1 MNQKTAIAIHGGAGT
16 IAPHLLTPQLEIDYR
31 SGLKVALEAG
41 NKVLKSGGTA
51 TEAVLAAVVELENN
65 PLFNA
70 GKGGVFNHLGQH
82 EMDAAIMEGQFLKA
96 GAVSGVKNIKNPV
109 LLAHAVMTKSPH
121 VMMSGDGAEAFAKS
135 VNIEFADNAYFHTEH
150 RYQQWLDIKDT
161 ENYQLDH
168 TAKSE
173 NKMGTVGAV
182 ALDKGGNI
190 AAATSTGGMTNKKF
204 GRVGD
209 SPIIGAGT
217 YANNETC
224 AISCT
229 GHGELF
235 IRSVVAYDIS
245 CLMAYKGLTLKQAC
259 DLVVMDKL
267 VKIEGEGGLVAI
279 DTHGNIEMPFNSE
292 GMYRASLGLDGEQ
305 VIKIY
310 R

>member
-31 SGLKVALEAG
+31 SGLKAALEAG
-41 NKVLKSGGTA
+41 NRVLKSGGTA

-96 GAVSGVKNIKNPV
+96 GAVCGVKNIKNPV

-121 VMMSGDGAEAFAKS
+121 VMMAGDGAEAFAKT

-150 RYQQWLDIKDT
+150 RYQQWLDIKGT

-182 ALDKGGNI
+182 ALDKDGNI

-235 IRSVVAYDIS
+235 IRSVVAHDIS

-259 DLVVMDKL
+259 EIVVMDKL

-279 DTHGNIEMPFNSE
+279 DAHGNIEMPFNSE
-292 GMYRASLGLDGEQ
+292 GMYRASLSVNGEE
-305 VIKIY
+305 VVKIY
-310 R
+310 K

>member
-31 SGLKVALEAG
+31 SGLKAALEAG
-41 NKVLKSGGTA
+41 NRVLKSGGTA

-82 EMDAAIMEGQFLKA
+82 EMDAAIMEGKYLKA
-96 GAVSGVKNIKNPV
+96 GAVCGVKNIKNPV

-121 VMMSGDGAEAFAKS
+121 VMMAGDGAEAFAKT
-135 VNIEFADNAYFHTEH
+135 VNIEFADNDYFHNEH
-150 RYQQWLDIKDT
+150 RYQQWLDIKGT

-182 ALDKGGNI
+182 ALDKDGNI

-259 DLVVMDKL
+259 EIVVMDKL

-279 DTHGNIEMPFNSE
+279 DVHGNIEMPFNSE
-292 GMYRASLGLDGEQ
+292 GMYRASLSVDGKE
-305 VIKIY
+305 VVKIY
-310 R
+310 K